1 MIGELRAYRLAVQ
14 DDQLLAQHR
23 SFCDRIGRDSG

>member
-1 MIGELRAYRLAVQ
+1 MMGELRSYRLAVQ

-23 SFCDRIGRDSG
+23 SFCDRIGRAAG